1 MKNLFNDTFSKII
14 VHNILLF
21 QSSKAECGHI
31 SAVLYNN
38 GLDSGGWKVRLSF
51 A

>member
-1 MKNLFNDTFSKII
+1 MKNLFNDTFSKI

-38 GLDSGGWKVRLSF
+38 GLDSGGWKVRLSL